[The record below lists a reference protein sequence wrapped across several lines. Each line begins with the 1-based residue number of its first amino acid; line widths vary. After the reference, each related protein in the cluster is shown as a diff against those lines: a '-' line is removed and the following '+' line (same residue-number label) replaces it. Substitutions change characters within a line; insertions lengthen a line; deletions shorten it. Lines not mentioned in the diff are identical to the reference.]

1 MSSMEDTFR
10 IAALTAVAP
19 VAWGTTYLVTQTW
32 LPPERPLFSAAVRAL
47 PIGLVILTAR
57 RELPRGAWWWRA
69 GLLGV
74 LNIGAFFALLF
85 LAAYRLPGGLA
96 ATMTALSP
104 LVVMGLAWPL
114 AGERASGLG
123 LLGGALG
130 LFGVGLLV
138 LRSDAAPD
146 VVGIGAALAA
156 VGLSALGFTLV
167 RRWQPPTDLLTF
179 TGWQLVAGGLFLTP
193 LALVVEGPPPPLD
206 GRTLL
211 AYAYLGLVGTGLAYV
226 AWFTGVRRL
235 GAGPTSLIGLVNPV
249 VGTAL
254 GVSFAGETFGPAQ
267 SLGTLLALSGVVM
280 GQPAVLELLRRGR
293 SADGDADLVGGL
305 APVAVEH
312 PEAVH
317 AGLPGLHVRRE
328 AACGD

>member
-1 MSSMEDTFR
+1 MEDKFR
-10 IAALTAVAP
+10 VVVFTALAP

-47 PIGLVILTAR
+47 PIGLVILAAR
-57 RELPRGAWWWRA
+57 RELPSGTWWWRA
-69 GLLGV
+69 SLLGV

-114 AGERASGLG
+114 AGERTSRLG
-123 LLGGALG
+123 VLGGALG
-130 LFGVGLLV
+130 LCGVALLV

-146 VVGIGAALAA
+146 ALGIGAALGA

-206 GRTLL
+206 GPTLL
-211 AYAYLGLVGTGLAYV
+211 AFAYLGLVGTGLAYV

-267 SLGTLLALSGVVM
+267 SLGTLLALGGVVV
-280 GQPAVLELLRRGR
+280 GQPAVVELLRRGG
-293 SADGDADLVGGL
+293 SADGDADLVRGRV
-305 APVAVEH
+305 PVTVED
-312 PEAVH
+312 PEAVQ
-317 AGLPGLHVRRE
+317 ACLTGLDVR
-328 AACGD
+328 